1 MAALDCVSKVQLH
14 ISCEGLIDKD
24 VLSKSDAICAVY
36 IWDESYKRFRW
47 REVSENVPN
56 HMIWYLS
63 QLSVVVLLVKWS
75 GVDLIKAFAL

>member
-47 REVSENVPN
+47 REVSENVPESYD
-56 HMIWYLS
+56 MIFVS
-63 QLSVVVLLVKWS
+63 IVCGCFASKMKWC
-75 GVDLIKAFAL
+75 

>member
-24 VLSKSDAICAVY
+24 VLSTSDPICAVY

-47 REVSENVPN
+47 REVSESVPN
-56 HMIWYLS
+56 HMIYLS
-63 QLSVVVLLVKWS
+63 QLSVVVLLVK
-75 GVDLIKAFAL
+75 